1 MQAVNWGHS
10 YYCWKDT
17 GGMVL
22 KFETGRKINCP
33 HKYLFSIIQQTIPM
47 SLNLSLSVAHTAIVS
62 RKWSFTE
69 TGNFESAE
77 RDALKNF
84 RFFF

>member
-1 MQAVNWGHS
+1 MRRI
-10 YYCWKDT
+10 K

-22 KFETGRKINCP
+22 KFETERKINCP
-33 HKYLFSIIQQTIPM
+33 RKYLLSIIQQTIPM
-47 SLNLSLSVAHTAIVS
+47 SLSLSLSVAHTAIVS
-62 RKWSFTE
+62 HKWSFTE

-84 RFFF
+84 RNFLVYL

>member
-1 MQAVNWGHS
+1 
-10 YYCWKDT
+10 
-17 GGMVL
+17 MVL
-22 KFETGRKINCP
+22 KFEIKRKINCP
-33 HKYLFSIIQQTIPM
+33 HKYLLSIIQQTIPM
-47 SLNLSLSVAHTAIVS
+47 SLSLSLSVAHTAIVS

-84 RFFF
+84 RFFQYISNSVAVFLRISKIHIR